1 MVRILTSGSGFVLI
15 TKIRKRP
22 VIGER
27 KYKLCLA
34 DVHGGEMNAWRMNPK
49 RRLRGGYS
57 TNTLSVEF
65 AAKSFFPISPEMKK
79 KTDSRRPMYF
89 GDPRRRGLPTMLP
102 TVRFDGA
109 AIESAAVKQ
118 TLTETKRLDT
128 RPKYPKRCK
137 EKYHKNLFRLSFK
150 SDLANCGTLT
160 KIDSTYWRQRFST
173 TRNVFFWSTGR
184 AIHLGWTRAF
194 KNYAWSTVANG

>member
-1 MVRILTSGSGFVLI
+1 MSSSSTHCVANKRQSLIDKRFANSRRQIYELIGLRCKICRIASLWYLFNSVLITNFSHTLSKSSLMVRILTSGSGFVLI

-65 AAKSFFPISPEMKK
+65 AAKSFFPISPKIKKKK
-79 KTDSRRPMYF
+79 KTDSRRRMYF
-89 GDPRRRGLPTMLP
+89 GAPVD
-102 TVRFDGA
+102 
-109 AIESAAVKQ
+109 AVFQ
-118 TLTETKRLDT
+118 
-128 RPKYPKRCK
+128 PY
-137 EKYHKNLFRLSFK
+137 
-150 SDLANCGTLT
+150 
-160 KIDSTYWRQRFST
+160 
-173 TRNVFFWSTGR
+173 V
-184 AIHLGWTRAF
+184 
-194 KNYAWSTVANG
+194 